1 MKFSKTYIESLAVA
15 LPDEIL
21 TSAEIERRL
30 APLYERLHLPEG
42 RLELM
47 TGIRERRLWPAG
59 TRASDASARAG
70 RAALAKSHIRA
81 NQIELYIHA
90 AVCRDMLEPA
100 TAAFAHRKIG
110 LSPNCQIFDL
120 SNACLGFLNALTLAA
135 SMIEAGQIRAA
146 LITCGEDSRPL
157 VEQTLR
163 TLNEEPLTRNGIKP
177 YFANLTIGSGAVG
190 AVVCH
195 ESLLEAEGRGEGGG
209 ERSNSAGETPRAH
222 RLIGGVARA
231 ATAHSE
237 LCQGETHGADSL
249 AMQTDSE
256 ALLIAGVTLANE
268 TWHEF
273 CKETGWDAD
282 TPARFICHQVGS
294 IHRRKLYDTLGLD
307 LAKDFSTFESLG
319 NTGSVALPATL
330 ALAVEEGA
338 VRPGD
343 KVALLGIGSGLNS
356 LMLAVE
362 W

>member
-15 LPDEIL
+15 LPDEVL
-21 TSAEIERRL
+21 TSVEIERRL

-59 TRASDASARAG
+59 TRASDASAQAG
-70 RAALAKSHIRA
+70 RAALAKSCIHA
-81 NQIELYIHA
+81 EQIELYIHA

-110 LSPNCQIFDL
+110 LSPNCQLFDL

-135 SMIEAGQIRAA
+135 SMIESGQIRAA

-163 TLNEEPLTRNGIKP
+163 TLNAESLTRNGIKP

-195 ESLLEAEGRGEGGG
+195 ESLVGENGRRREAH
-209 ERSNSAGETPRAH
+209 SNAGESPKPH

-231 ATAHSE
+231 ATVHSE

-256 ALLIAGVTLANE
+256 ALLIAGVTLAAE
-268 TWHEF
+268 TWDEF
-273 CKETGWDAD
+273 CKETGWNAA
-282 TPARFICHQVGS
+282 TPARFVCHQVGS

-307 LAKDFSTFESLG
+307 LAKDFSTFEFLG

>member
-1 MKFSKTYIESLAVA
+1 MKFSQIYIESLAVA
-15 LPDEIL
+15 LPDEVL
-21 TSAEIERRL
+21 TSAEIEHRL

-59 TRASDASARAG
+59 TRASDASAQAG
-70 RAALAKSHIRA
+70 RATLAKSRIRA
-81 NQIELYIHA
+81 EQIELYIHA

-110 LSPNCQIFDL
+110 LSPSCQIFDL

-163 TLNEEPLTRNGIKP
+163 TLNAEPLTRNGIKP

-195 ESLLEAEGRGEGGG
+195 ESLVEESGRGAGGKG
-209 ERSNSAGETPRAH
+209 QHGSAGESPKPH
-222 RLIGGVARA
+222 RLLGGVARA

-268 TWHEF
+268 TWSQF
-273 CKETGWDAD
+273 CQETGWDAA
-282 TPARFICHQVGS
+282 TPDRFICHQVGS
-294 IHRRKLYDTLGLD
+294 IHRRKLYDTLGLN
-307 LAKDFSTFESLG
+307 LAKDFSTFEFLG

-338 VRPGD
+338 VRSGD